1 VLHDLFASTHVPH
14 AEQALRVT
22 EAAYVAG
29 DLDLTALLETA
40 RNAERVHLEH
50 VGAAADFERAYADL
64 ERAVG
69 TDLPRSGDERGGHHD

>member
-1 VLHDLFASTHVPH
+1 MAVSERSAEDL
-14 AEQALRVT
+14 
-22 EAAYVAG
+22 G
-29 DLDLTALLETA
+29 DLSSLLETA

-69 TDLPRSGDERGGHHD
+69 ADLPRSATKRGGHHE